1 MKVIFRVD
9 SSYQIG
15 SGHVMRCL
23 VLAQSLRAAGC
34 TVKFVCRDLSGNISS
49 LLEDSLFETVILNSP
64 ISEPL
69 IKDGYSSW
77 LGVSQEIDA
86 NQMIEFLD
94 DSIVDWVIVDHYS
107 LDEYWERR
115 IERHGC
121 RILVIDDLA
130 NRRHQ
135 CDVLID
141 ANFVK
146 GYSQRY
152 ENLVKTSCA
161 ALLGPD
167 YCLISHEYNNPNL
180 SLRERSGLVGR
191 VLLYFGGVDQ
201 FNLSGLCLD
210 VFSIDEL
217 KHIDL
222 DIVIG
227 TMNQNYES
235 LSIAGVKRGKTTLH
249 SSIPHLAKLINSA
262 DLALGAGGVTTWER
276 MCLGLPSMI
285 ISIAE
290 NQVLGA
296 ETLSENKFATY
307 LGFHTEITKKSL
319 ANAITAK
326 ISNPSEILQESLAG
340 KKLVDGKGV
349 FRIINCMTSF

>member
-1 MKVIFRVD
+1 MFKEVD
-9 SSYQIG
+9 FDNK
-15 SGHVMRCL
+15 
-23 VLAQSLRAAGC
+23 LAHSH
-34 TVKFVCRDLSGNISS
+34 
-49 LLEDSLFETVILNSP
+49 
-64 ISEPL
+64 
-69 IKDGYSSW
+69 W
-77 LGVSQEIDA
+77 LGVTQQQDADDCINILKKEKIDW
-86 NQMIEFLD
+86 L
-94 DSIVDWVIVDHYS
+94 IVDHYAI
-107 LDEYWERR
+107 DEDWQCKLKPYYNK
-115 IERHGC
+115 
-121 RILVIDDLA
+121 LMVIDDLA

-167 YCLISHEYNNPNL
+167 YCLISHEYNNPDL
-180 SLRERSGLVGR
+180 LLRESSGLVGR

-227 TMNQNYES
+227 AMNQNHES

-276 MCLGLPSMI
+276 MYLGLPSMI

-326 ISNPSEILQESLAG
+326 ISNSSEILQESLAG